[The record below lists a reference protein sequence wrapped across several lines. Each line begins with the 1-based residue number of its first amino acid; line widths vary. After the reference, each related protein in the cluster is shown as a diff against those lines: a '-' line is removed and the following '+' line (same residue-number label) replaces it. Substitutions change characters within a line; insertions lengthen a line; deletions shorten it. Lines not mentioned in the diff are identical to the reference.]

1 MVGKTGFE
9 PATSWSQTTRTAKLC
24 YFPIYKLF
32 ILKSGALGGNR
43 TPNLLVRS
51 QTLYPIE
58 LRVHNYFFK
67 KWWLRTGLNCRHQDF
82 QSCALPTELQSHIN
96 KKWRFRRDLNPR
108 SSAWQADVLTTTPRN
123 QNQYI
128 IKMHNKY
135 TKFSSTLSILL
146 IN

>member
-82 QSCALPTELQSHIN
+82 QSCALPTELQSH
-96 KKWRFRRDLNPR
+96 KKMAVPKGLEPSIFCVTGRRVNHY
-108 SSAWQADVLTTTPRN
+108 TTEPHSKC
-123 QNQYI
+123 I
-128 IKMHNKY
+128 I
-135 TKFSSTLSILL
+135 SI
-146 IN
+146 IFFIV

>member
-58 LRVHNYFFK
+58 LRVHNYFFIK
-67 KWWLRTGLNCRHQDF
+67 KVVAPDRI
-82 QSCALPTELQSHIN
+82 ELSTPG
-96 KKWRFRRDLNPR
+96 F
-108 SSAWQADVLTTTPRN
+108 SVLC
-123 QNQYI
+123 
-128 IKMHNKY
+128 
-135 TKFSSTLSILL
+135 ST
-146 IN
+146 N